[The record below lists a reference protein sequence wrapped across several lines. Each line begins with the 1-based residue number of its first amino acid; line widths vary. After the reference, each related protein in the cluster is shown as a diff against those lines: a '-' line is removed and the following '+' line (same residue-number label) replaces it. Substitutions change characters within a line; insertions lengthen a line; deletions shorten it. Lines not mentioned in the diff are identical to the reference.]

1 LRRLLLLGGGHVH
14 LHIVQQWA
22 AQPMEDVQ
30 AVLVSPHGYTTYS
43 GMIAGFIEGLYAW
56 DDIVVDLQ
64 RLAAASQMKYIQ
76 TRVQGIDAQDKF
88 VTLANGIVLSYHTA
102 SLDIGSGIKQ
112 HELPGLAEQARWIK
126 PYDRLHT
133 LPTELDAAQRV
144 VIVGGGASGTEL
156 AYAIAARQRKQKR
169 QVNVTVV
176 SKDNLLATLGRSA
189 SRIAEGLADFKGIR
203 TVKQDMPMAVDPG
216 VLRLQSGTA
225 LPYDI
230 LLWSTGPGALPLLA
244 EANLPVTHDGYL
256 RVNDRLQSPVYSDL
270 FGGGD
275 CVTLD
280 AYPSLPKSGVY
291 AVRMAPILWHNLQAA
306 LEGGSY
312 RHFRPQKRSLALIA
326 TGFGEAIAAYGGWAA
341 HGSVFWRWKH
351 RIDASYV
358 ASYRIPSNEKVK

>member
-1 LRRLLLLGGGHVH
+1 MRRLLLLGGGHVH

-43 GMIAGFIEGLYAW
+43 GMIAGWVEGLYAW

-64 RLAAASQMKYIQ
+64 KLTTASQVKYIN
-76 TRVQGIDAQDKF
+76 TRVEGIDPQAKY

-102 SLDIGSGIKQ
+102 SLDLGSGVKQ
-112 HELPGLAEQARWIK
+112 QDVPGLAEQARWIK
-126 PYDRLHT
+126 PYDRLRT

-156 AYAIAARQRKQKR
+156 AFAIAARQRKQKR

-176 SKDNLLATLGRSA
+176 SKDNLLATLSRSA
-189 SRIAEGLADFKGIR
+189 SRIAEGLAESKGIR
-203 TVKQDMPMAVDPG
+203 TVKQDMPVAVEPG
-216 VLRLQSGTA
+216 QLRLQSGTV

-230 LLWSTGPGALPLLA
+230 LLWSTGPSALPLLA

-256 RVNDRLQSPVYSDL
+256 RVNDRLQSPVHPDL

-280 AYPSLPKSGVY
+280 TYPSLPKSGVF

-312 RHFRPQKRSLALIA
+312 RNFRPQKRSLALIA
-326 TGFGEAIAAYGGWAA
+326 TGFGEAIAAYGSWAA
-341 HGSVFWRWKH
+341 HASAFWRWKH

-358 ASYRIPSNEKVK
+358 ASYRIPSHGKVK